1 MARQVDDQT
10 AFAASYRDP
19 VRAVNP
25 YTPTEL
31 VTGGHSTTTMPIIGV
46 AVVAGAILLLEHL
59 RRRRGR

>member
-1 MARQVDDQT
+1 MARQVSDQT

-31 VTGGHSTTTMPIIGV
+31 VTTGAPVNVPIVGI
-46 AVVAGAILLLEHL
+46 AVVAGLVLLFEHL

>member
-1 MARQVDDQT
+1 MARQVSDQT
-10 AFAASYRDP
+10 AYAASYRDP

-31 VTGGHSTTTMPIIGV
+31 VTGGEATNLPIVGV
-46 AVVAGAILLLEHL
+46 VLVAGLVLWLEHR

>member
-10 AFAASYRDP
+10 AYAASYRDP

-25 YTPTEL
+25 FTPTEL
-31 VTGGHSTTTMPIIGV
+31 VTGGSTTTMPIIGV
-46 AVVAGAILLLEHL
+46 AIVAAGILLLEHL